1 MQQTPPEQGPRIG
14 RGMYLAAWA
23 MALGLL
29 ALLLNGPLEE
39 RRNPNRDVAGRVQG
53 DVAELSLRQNY
64 GNHYLLIGRING
76 QEVEF
81 MIDTGASDVAIP
93 AELGA
98 TLGLKP
104 GHAER
109 YSTANGTIT
118 AHRTRIDTLELGPIR
133 LHNVRASLLPAA
145 GDEVILL
152 GMSALKELE
161 LVQRGETLI
170 LRQYP

>member
-1 MQQTPPEQGPRIG
+1 
-14 RGMYLAAWA
+14 MYLAAWA
-23 MALGLL
+23 LALGLL

-39 RRNPNRDVAGRVQG
+39 RRNPNSDVAGRMQG
-53 DVAELSLRQNY
+53 GIAELALRQNV
-64 GNHYLLIGRING
+64 GNHYLLNGHING

-81 MIDTGASDVAIP
+81 LIDTGASDVAIP
-93 AELGA
+93 AELGSK
-98 TLGLKP
+98 LGLSP
-104 GHAER
+104 GPAER
-109 YSTANGTIT
+109 YSTANGTII

-133 LHNVRASLLPAA
+133 LHDVRASLLPAA
-145 GDEVILL
+145 DDEVILL